1 MRHLHP
7 TQVSEL
13 INAGGIIAYPTEGVY
28 GLGCDPDNVGS
39 IERLLTIKQR
49 PWEKGLIIVASRFEQ
64 LADYVDFSQL
74 TDEQINTIKS
84 HWPGAVTQIMPAKQS
99 VSTKLKGQFDT
110 IAIRISA
117 HPTVIELCNSL
128 GKPLVST
135 SANIAGEPPA
145 MSGDEIEA
153 QFSEQIDALIEG
165 ELGGRKQPSTII
177 DARTGQVLR

>member
-7 TQVSEL
+7 TQINEL

-28 GLGCDPDNVGS
+28 GLGCDPDNVDS
-39 IERLLTIKQR
+39 IERLLQIKQR
-49 PWEKGLIIVASRFEQ
+49 PWEKGLIIVASDFAQ
-64 LADYVDFSQL
+64 LDDYVDFTQL
-74 TDEQINTIKS
+74 STDQIEKVKS
-84 HWPGAVTQIMPAKQS
+84 HWPGAVTQIMPAHAS
-99 VSTKLKGQFDT
+99 VSPKLRGQFDT
-110 IAIRISA
+110 IAVRISA

-145 MSGDEIEA
+145 MSGEEIEA
-153 QFSEQIDALIEG
+153 QFSEQVDALIEG